1 MLNWELHK
9 TVMVEILKDMYET
22 SSIAPHLG
30 FKGGTAAY
38 LFYDLSRGSVDLD
51 FDLLDGEKEE
61 LIFKELEKVL
71 SKHGEILEK
80 QIKHYTIFFLLSY
93 GKGERNIKIEISRRG
108 SAGNFSVKNYL
119 GIPMK
124 VMDPADMF
132 ACKLAAL
139 AGRKKTVARDF
150 FDTHYFFSK
159 HWEINDETVLKKTGK
174 NTLEYMEKAIKIVEE
189 FDNKNILHGLG
200 ELITAKQ
207 KDWVKKNLKKDLI
220 FQLRN
225 YADTMRRTERERD
238 LDFSQL
244 T

>member
-9 TVMVEILKDMYET
+9 TVMIEILKDVYEA
-22 SSIAPHLG
+22 SSISPYMG

-38 LFYDLSRGSVDLD
+38 LFYDLPRYSVDLD
-51 FDLLDGEKEE
+51 FDLLDGKKENAVFE
-61 LIFKELEKVL
+61 ELEKIL
-71 SKHGEILEK
+71 KKHGEILEK
-80 QIKHYTIFFLLSY
+80 RIKHFTIFFLLSY

-124 VMDPADMF
+124 VMDPSDAF

-139 AGRKKTVARDF
+139 ADRKRTVARDF

-159 HWEINDETVLKKTGK
+159 HWEINDKTVMAKTGK
-174 NTLEYMEKAIKIVEE
+174 NILEYIEKAIKVVDE
-189 FDNKNILHGLG
+189 FDNINILQGLG

-225 YADTMRRTERERD
+225 YADTLRRTEREKN
-238 LDFSQL
+238 LDFGV
-244 T
+244 